1 MQPSPIQHA
10 HPESAQGGRLLAR
23 IDSLLGVAIR
33 VVSILVLPLALLL
46 FLQWPLREL
55 VQAYSRESN
64 DFAQI
69 LFALYVSI
77 AITAATRQDGHL
89 AADTLARRFR
99 NRTRRRLKR
108 FAAPVMLLPWSAFV
122 LWVAWPMVSESL
134 RGLEAFPDTYNPGFF
149 VIRTAVALLAAA
161 VLAQGL
167 IDVLRQPAEDS
178 Q

>member
-1 MQPSPIQHA
+1 MPLNQPLLPIRPA
-10 HPESAQGGRLLAR
+10 SWLLRLDAMIGLA
-23 IDSLLGVAIR
+23 VR

-46 FLQWPLREL
+46 FLQWPLREV

-64 DFAQI
+64 DLAQI

-99 NRTRRRLKR
+99 ERTRRTLKHL
-108 FAAPVMLLPWSAFV
+108 AALFILLPWSTFV
-122 LWVAWPMVSESL
+122 LWVAWPMVWQSL
-134 RGLEAFPDTYNPGFF
+134 RGLESFPDTYNPGFF
-149 VIRTAVALLAAA
+149 VIRMAVALLAIT

-167 IDVLRQPAEDS
+167 IDVFRHSAGDPP
-178 Q
+178 